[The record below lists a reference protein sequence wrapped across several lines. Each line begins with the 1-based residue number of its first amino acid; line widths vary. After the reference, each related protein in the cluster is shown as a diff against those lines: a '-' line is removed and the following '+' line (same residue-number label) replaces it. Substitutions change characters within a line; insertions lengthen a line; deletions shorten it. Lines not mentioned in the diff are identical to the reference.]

1 MTLTTTGLSSGLTG
15 PGIHGVSTGT
25 ASAVAAVFVRCTL
38 SAWPYDWFVS
48 GSNSDIS
55 ERTNSP
61 VPGFPDILLALD
73 RSGRGG
79 LREQLQ
85 HQLRLAIQQGRLPVA
100 APLPPS
106 RTLARELG
114 VARSVVV
121 DAYEQLA
128 AEGYLDARQ
137 GSGTRV
143 LPTTKPVPADPT
155 LHAAAPH
162 TVRLVGGLPDPALF
176 PRAEWLRHYR
186 WALSTVP
193 NQRLGYPGP
202 LGEASLREALTHYV
216 TRVRGAVVR
225 SDRLLITSGLTQA
238 IVLLCRALRKR
249 GAEAIAI
256 EDPGFGFHREAIA
269 NTGLR
274 VVPIPVDDEGL
285 DVVGLAEHDVAA
297 VLVAPAHSY
306 PTGAL
311 LSPAR
316 RTALIEWAHT
326 KDALIIED
334 DYDAEFRYD
343 RAPIGAL
350 QGLAPERVVYAG
362 CASKTLTPAL
372 RLGWMTLPGRI
383 VEDVVQQ
390 KLLDDMGTTMLEQIA
405 LARFIDT
412 GGLTRH
418 LRRVRPI
425 YRRRLGTALGAL
437 AVSMPDA
444 VPKRV
449 GAGLHLYL
457 QLPDWCDEL
466 CLVDSAYKRGLVI
479 EGASWHWSVP
489 RSAPPALVVG
499 YGAIDEP
506 TIRAGLTTLASIY
519 REQDAHH
526 PNRRQKSTPV
536 QKP

>member
-1 MTLTTTGLSSGLTG
+1 MGSAGGSPIQLRWYSSVAPH
-15 PGIHGVSTGT
+15 PG
-25 ASAVAAVFVRCTL
+25 
-38 SAWPYDWFVS
+38 WPYDWLVS

-55 ERTNSP
+55 EQTNSA

-73 RSGRGG
+73 RSGPHG

-85 HQLRLAIQQGRLPVA
+85 QQLRLAIQQGRLPA
-100 APLPPS
+100 AALLPPS

-121 DAYEQLA
+121 DAYEQLTA
-128 AEGYLDARQ
+128 DGYLGARQ

-143 LPTTKPVPADPT
+143 LPTTKSLRTDPAV
-155 LHAAAPH
+155 H
-162 TVRLVGGLPDPALF
+162 TEPAHPVRLVGGLPDPALF

-186 WALSTVP
+186 WALNSVP
-193 NQRLGYPGP
+193 NQELGYSGP
-202 LGEASLREALTHYV
+202 LGALPLREALTDYI
-216 TRVRGAVVR
+216 TRVRGVVVR
-225 SDRLLITSGLTQA
+225 PDRVLITSGLTQA
-238 IVLLCRALRKR
+238 ITLLCRALRNR
-249 GAEAIAI
+249 RADAIAV

-274 VVPIPVDDEGL
+274 VVPVPVDDDGL
-285 DVVGLAEHDVAA
+285 DVGRLAQHNVAG

-306 PTGAL
+306 PTGAV

-316 RTALIEWAHT
+316 RTALIEWAQDN
-326 KDALIIED
+326 DALVIED

-350 QGLAPERVVYAG
+350 QGLAPERVAYAG

-372 RLGWMTLPGRI
+372 RLGWIALPGRL
-383 VEDVVQQ
+383 VKPVVRQ
-390 KLLDDMGTTMLEQIA
+390 KLLDDMGTTMLEQLT

-425 YRRRLGTALGAL
+425 YRRRLAAALTAVATSL
-437 AVSMPDA
+437 PDA

-449 GAGLHLYL
+449 AAGLHLYV
-457 QLPDWCDEL
+457 QLPSWCDEL
-466 CLVDSAYKRGLVI
+466 HLVESAYKRGLLV

-489 RSAPPALVVG
+489 HSAPPALVLG
-499 YGAIDEP
+499 YGAIDE
-506 TIRAGLTTLASIY
+506 RAMRNGLAILASIY
-519 REQDAHH
+519 QEQRAS
-526 PNRRQKSTPV
+526 RKS
-536 QKP
+536 

>member
-1 MTLTTTGLSSGLTG
+1 VTLTTTGLSCELTG
-15 PGIHGVSTGT
+15 PGIHGVSRGT
-25 ASAVAAVFVRCTL
+25 ANAVAVVFIGRTYL
-38 SAWPYDWFVS
+38 AWTYNWPVS
-48 GSNSDIS
+48 GSNSDIF
-55 ERTNSP
+55 ERTNSA
-61 VPGFPDILLALD
+61 VPGFPDILLTLD
-73 RSGRGG
+73 RSGRRG

-85 HQLRLAIQQGRLPVA
+85 QQLRSAIQQGRLPA
-100 APLPPS
+100 AALLPPS

-121 DAYEQLA
+121 DAYEQLTA
-128 AEGYLDARQ
+128 DGYLGARR

-143 LPTTKPVPADPT
+143 LPTSTPVPTDPRVHT
-155 LHAAAPH
+155 EPAH

-186 WALSTVP
+186 WALNTVP
-193 NQRLGYPGP
+193 NEQLGYSGP
-202 LGEASLREALTHYV
+202 LGAPPLREALTDYV
-216 TRVRGAVVR
+216 TRVRGVVAR
-225 SDRLLITSGLTQA
+225 PDRMLITSGLTQA
-238 IVLLCRALRKR
+238 ITLLCRALRNR
-249 GAEAIAI
+249 GAETIAV

-269 NTGLR
+269 NTGLK
-274 VVPIPVDDEGL
+274 VVPIPVDDDGL
-285 DVVGLAEHDVAA
+285 DVVRLAEHNVAG

-306 PTGAL
+306 PTGVV

-316 RTALIEWAHT
+316 RTALIEWARDN
-326 KDALIIED
+326 DALVIED

-350 QGLAPERVVYAG
+350 QGLAPERVAYAG

-372 RLGWMTLPGRI
+372 RLGWITLPDRVI
-383 VEDVVQQ
+383 EPVVQQ
-390 KLLDDMGTTMLEQIA
+390 KLLDDMGTTMLEQLT

-425 YRRRLGTALGAL
+425 YRRRLDAALK
-437 AVSMPDA
+437 AVAASLPDA

-449 GAGLHLYL
+449 AAGLHLYV

-466 CLVDSAYKRGLVI
+466 RLVHSAYERGIVI

-489 RSAPPALVVG
+489 RCAPPALVLG
-499 YGAIDEP
+499 YGAIDE
-506 TIRAGLTTLASIY
+506 RAIGVGLEDLASIY
-519 REQDAHH
+519 QEQQASR
-526 PNRRQKSTPV
+526 PAARSS
-536 QKP
+536 